1 MLGENKGVVRP
12 ASKVQ
17 VAKQVES
24 EYDRKYDSSR
34 KARIEVQMTF
44 YKRQSFKGDDA
55 FQSVYLDG
63 KGHTRKLTR

>member
-12 ASKVQ
+12 APKVQ

-34 KARIEVQMTF
+34 KARIEV
-44 YKRQSFKGDDA
+44 KIN
-55 FQSVYLDG
+55 VL
-63 KGHTRKLTR
+63 